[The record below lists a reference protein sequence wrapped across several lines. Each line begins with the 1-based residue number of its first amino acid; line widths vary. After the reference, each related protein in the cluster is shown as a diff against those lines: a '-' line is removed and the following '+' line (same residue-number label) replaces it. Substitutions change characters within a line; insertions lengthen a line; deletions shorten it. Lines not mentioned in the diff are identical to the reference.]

1 MDQEKYEVEAIL
13 DEKGR
18 GSNKQFLV
26 KWKNYPEEDNSWE
39 TEKNLQGCKKLLS
52 AFKKN
57 RDTAN
62 ARAAR
67 ERPRVSEARL
77 QHRAGRADARRAEAR
92 VQEQA
97 RQADA
102 LVQERAHQAGGQV
115 QEEGARAEGQG
126 QEGAHQSEAE
136 AQELVRRNARIQEGQ
151 RQWDDAHR
159 AINLRQAVAA
169 AQEEA
174 HQAVGQEQEATRN
187 LLARFVTYYR
197 DAAAADAVRRDEAE
211 ASRLQNET
219 DARLIENLMINRGM
233 QAPRAEDEAAH
244 PIEVQLLLN
253 GEVHSPVR
261 RVIGHEKKAD
271 GTLAFAVKLENGD
284 EVGILQEHIFQL
296 CGQMAINYLASE
308 VVTGML

>member
-26 KWKNYPEEDNSWE
+26 KWK
-39 TEKNLQGCKKLLS
+39 
-52 AFKKN
+52 
-57 RDTAN
+57 
-62 ARAAR
+62 
-67 ERPRVSEARL
+67 
-77 QHRAGRADARRAEAR
+77 HRAGRADARRAEAR

-126 QEGAHQSEAE
+126 QEGAYRDEDHV
-136 AQELVRRNARIQEGQ
+136 QEEDPRDEGQ
-151 RQWDDAHR
+151 
-159 AINLRQAVAA
+159 

-174 HQAVGQEQEATRN
+174 HQAVGQEQEETRR
-187 LLARFVTYYR
+187 LFASHAAAYR
-197 DAAAADAVRRDEAE
+197 KAAAADAVRRDEAE
-211 ASRLQNET
+211 ASRRQHEI
-219 DARLIENLMINRGM
+219 DACRFENAMIKLGM
-233 QAPRAEDEAAH
+233 PAPRAEDEAAH
-244 PIEVQLLLN
+244 SIGVLLN

-271 GTLAFAVKLENGD
+271 GTLAFAVELENGD

-296 CGQMAINYLASE
+296 CGQMAINYLASK